1 MAREERVRIPSKTTI
16 RELAS
21 YPTRAP
27 IRIKIYEYDNDDD
40 EKKVEKDK
48 KLKKKKSTEYLS
60 MELKALSKDLKR
72 KSSVESIDS
81 GPSDFKQ

>member
-27 IRIKIYEYDNDDD
+27 IQIKIYEYDNEGD
-40 EKKVEKDK
+40 EKKVEKE
-48 KLKKKKSTEYLS
+48 LKKKKSTEYLS

-72 KSSVESIDS
+72 KSSVESIES

>member
-27 IRIKIYEYDNDDD
+27 IQIKIYEYDDD

-72 KSSVESIDS
+72 KSSVESIEA

>member
-1 MAREERVRIPSKTTI
+1 MRIPSKTTI

-27 IRIKIYEYDNDDD
+27 IKIKIYEYD
-40 EKKVEKDK
+40 EKKKSK
-48 KLKKKKSTEYLS
+48 QNRSTEYLS

-72 KSSVESIDS
+72 KSSLESIES

>member
-27 IRIKIYEYDNDDD
+27 IQIKIYEYDDD
-40 EKKVEKDK
+40 EKKVEKE
-48 KLKKKKSTEYLS
+48 LKKKKSTEYLS

-72 KSSVESIDS
+72 KSSVESIEA